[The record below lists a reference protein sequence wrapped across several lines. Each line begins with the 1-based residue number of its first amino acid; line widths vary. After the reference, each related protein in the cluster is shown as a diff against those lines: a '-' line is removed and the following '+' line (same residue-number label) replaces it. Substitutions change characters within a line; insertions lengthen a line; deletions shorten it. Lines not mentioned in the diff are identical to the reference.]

1 MIIGAARDIFER
13 IARFADRHSPQTLF
27 ARALIIIVVPMLL
40 LQALS
45 AWWFYS
51 QRGDNV
57 TNRLAILLVRDLRML
72 IALRTEFPDDAHR
85 AWIISRSAQDLLLF
99 VSFRKGI
106 VRPFRDPEYFD
117 IAAREVQGAL
127 EADLKRNYYIDN
139 NIGGGQMLIEIQ
151 LNDGDVMDVLV
162 PHVRLTFGSSFAY
175 VVAQVGLGLVL
186 FGLAIWFMHRE
197 LVPIAHLGVA
207 ADALGKGR
215 DVPDFAFSGG
225 TREVRNAATAFH
237 TMRIRLRRS
246 IQQRTEMLAGV
257 SHDLRTPLT
266 RMKLS
271 LALLPDSPETKELSD
286 DVSDMERMIEGY
298 LAFARGEGD
307 EDPIPTDLSEILE
320 DVAAG
325 ARRDNANVEVTWQG
339 DMNVQL
345 QAARHQALP
354 DQPGV
359 QRAALR
365 HHGAA
370 SGGARPH
377 LGRDHHRRQRARHPA
392 RQVRGRVPAVLP
404 PRRIAQR
411 RHRRRRP
418 RPHHRARRG
427 AQPWRRRG
435 ARPVG
440 AGRAARHRENP
451 GLRAAFTAS
460 PALDR
465 AGPPHF
471 L

>member
-1 MIIGAARDIFER
+1 MRWSTVSDIFER
-13 IARFADRHSPQTLF
+13 IAQWSDKHSPQTLF

-57 TNRLAILLVRDLRML
+57 TNRLAILLVRDLRLL
-72 IALRTEFPDDAHR
+72 IALRSDFPDDEHR
-85 AWIISRSAQDLLLF
+85 DWILRRSAQDLLLF

-106 VRPFRDPEYFD
+106 VRPFKEPEYFD
-117 IAAREVQGAL
+117 IVAREVQGAL
-127 EADLKRNYYIDN
+127 NADLKRPFFLDN
-139 NIGGGQMLIEIQ
+139 NIGGGQLLIEIQ
-151 LNDGDVMDVLV
+151 LSDGDVMDVLV

-175 VVAQVGLGLVL
+175 VLAQLGLALVL
-186 FGLAIWFMHRE
+186 FGLAIWFMRRE
-197 LVPIAHLGVA
+197 LVPIEHLGVA

-271 LALLPDSPETKELSD
+271 LALLPDSPETRELAGDVD
-286 DVSDMERMIEGY
+286 DMQRMIEGY

-307 EDPIPTDLSEILE
+307 EDPVMSDLSEILE

-325 ARRDNANVEVTWQG
+325 ARHGSATLEVAWKG
-339 DMNVQL
+339 DMNVEL
-345 QAARHQALP
+345 RPIAIKRCLTNIVSNA
-354 DQPGV
+354 
-359 QRAALR
+359 QRY
-365 HHGAA
+365 A
-370 SGGARPH
+370 SEIRMEA
-377 LGRDHHRRQRARHPA
+377 
-392 RQVRGRVPAVLP
+392 VRGRTAVEITIDDNGPGIP
-404 PRRIAQR
+404 PENYEDVFRPFFRLDQSRNAATGGVGLGLSIAR
-411 RHRRRRP
+411 DV
-418 RPHHRARRG
+418 ARSHG
-427 AQPWRRRG
+427 GEVTLAPSPLG
-435 ARPVG
+435 
-440 AGRAARHRENP
+440 
-451 GLRAAFTAS
+451 GLRVTVRI
-460 PALDR
+460 PL
-465 AGPPHF
+465 
-471 L
+471 

>member
-1 MIIGAARDIFER
+1 MRWNAISDVFER
-13 IARFADRHSPQTLF
+13 IAQWSDKHSPQTLF

-57 TNRLAILLVRDLRML
+57 TNRLAILLVRDLRLL
-72 IALRTEFPDDAHR
+72 ISLRSDFPDDEHR
-85 AWIISRSAQDLLLF
+85 NWILRRSAQDLLLF

-106 VRPFRDPEYFD
+106 VRPFKEPEYFD
-117 IAAREVQGAL
+117 IVAREVQGAL
-127 EADLKRNYYIDN
+127 NADLKRPFFLDN
-139 NIGGGQMLIEIQ
+139 NIGGGQLLIEIQ
-151 LNDGDVMDVLV
+151 LSDGDVMEVLV

-175 VVAQVGLGLVL
+175 VVAQLGLALVL
-186 FGLAIWFMHRE
+186 FGLAIWFMRRE
-197 LVPIAHLGVA
+197 LVPIEHLGVA

-271 LALLPDSPETKELSD
+271 LALLPESPETKELAD
-286 DVSDMERMIEGY
+286 DVADMQRMIEGY

-307 EDPIPTDLSEILE
+307 EEPVVADLSEILE

-325 ARRDNANVEVTWQG
+325 VRRDNAGLDLGWNG
-339 DMNVQL
+339 DMTVELRPIAMKRCLTNIVSN
-345 QAARHQALP
+345 
-354 DQPGV
+354 
-359 QRAALR
+359 ALR
-365 HHGAA
+365 YANHVKVEA
-370 SGGARPH
+370 
-377 LGRDHHRRQRARHPA
+377 
-392 RQVRGRVPAVLP
+392 VRGRTSMEITVDDNGPGIP
-404 PRRIAQR
+404 PEKYEDVFRPFYRLDESRNADTGGVGLGLSIAR
-411 RHRRRRP
+411 DV
-418 RPHHRARRG
+418 ARSHG
-427 AQPWRRRG
+427 G
-435 ARPVG
+435 DVTL
-440 AGRAARHRENP
+440 AASP
-451 GLRAAFTAS
+451 FGGLRVIVRI
-460 PALDR
+460 PL
-465 AGPPHF
+465 
-471 L
+471 

>member
-1 MIIGAARDIFER
+1 MLAGARDLFER
-13 IARFADRHSPQTLF
+13 IAQWSDKHSPQTLF

-57 TNRLAILLVRDLRML
+57 TNRLAILLVRDLRLL
-72 IALRTEFPDDAHR
+72 ISLRSDFPDDEHR
-85 AWIISRSAQDLLLF
+85 NWILRRSAQDLLLF
-99 VSFRKGI
+99 VSFRQGI
-106 VRPFRDPEYFD
+106 VRPFKEPEYFD
-117 IAAREVQGAL
+117 IVAREVQGAM
-127 EADLKRNYYIDN
+127 EADLKRPFYLDN
-139 NIGGGQMLIEIQ
+139 NIGGGQLLIEIQ
-151 LNDGDVMDVLV
+151 LSDGDVMDVLV

-175 VVAQVGLGLVL
+175 VVAQLGIALVL
-186 FGLAIWFMHRE
+186 FGLAIWFMRRE
-197 LVPIAHLGVA
+197 LVPIEHLGVA

-271 LALLPDSPETKELSD
+271 LALLPESAETKELEN

-307 EDPIPTDLSEILE
+307 EEPALVDLSEILE

-325 ARRDNANVEVTWQG
+325 ARRDSASIDLAWQG
-339 DMNVQL
+339 DMNVEL
-345 QAARHQALP
+345 RPLAIKRCLTNL
-354 DQPGV
+354 V
-359 QRAALR
+359 SNALR
-365 HHGAA
+365 HGSNVRLEA
-370 SGGARPH
+370 
-377 LGRDHHRRQRARHPA
+377 
-392 RQVRGRVPAVLP
+392 VRGRTSVEITVDDDGPGIPPDRYEDVFRPFFRLDESRNADTGGVGLGLTIARDVARSHGGDVVLGP
-404 PRRIAQR
+404 SPL
-411 RHRRRRP
+411 
-418 RPHHRARRG
+418 G
-427 AQPWRRRG
+427 
-435 ARPVG
+435 
-440 AGRAARHRENP
+440 
-451 GLRAAFTAS
+451 GLRVIVRI
-460 PALDR
+460 PL
-465 AGPPHF
+465 
-471 L
+471 